1 MVLGFTFGFSLLKWL
16 MYFEFSKALCSD
28 IADAFEDVTGFSISP
43 DVLRLCS
50 RGNILDLHQCR
61 RLVVVSRVREAIEDG
76 IGVMDALFDVADR
89 LSISYESARHMWYN
103 SQELLK

>member
-1 MVLGFTFGFSLLKWL
+1 

-28 IADAFEDVTGFSISP
+28 IADAFEDVIGFSISP

-61 RLVVVSRVREAIEDG
+61 HLVVVSRVREAIENG
-76 IGVMDALFDVADR
+76 TGVVDALFDVADR
-89 LSISYESARHMWYN
+89 LSISYESARHMWYK
-103 SQELLK
+103 SQGLLK

>member
-1 MVLGFTFGFSLLKWL
+1 

-61 RLVVVSRVREAIEDG
+61 RLVVVSRVREALEDG
-76 IGVMDALFDVADR
+76 IGVMNALFDVADR

>member
-1 MVLGFTFGFSLLKWL
+1 

-61 RLVVVSRVREAIEDG
+61 RLVVVSRVREAIENG
-76 IGVMDALFDVADR
+76 SGVLDALYAVADR
-89 LSISYESARHMWYN
+89 LSISYETACHMWYD
-103 SQELLK
+103 SKELRK

>member
-1 MVLGFTFGFSLLKWL
+1 
-16 MYFEFSKALCSD
+16 MYFEFSKTLCSD
-28 IADAFEDVTGFSISP
+28 ISDAFEDVTGFSISP

-61 RLVVVSRVREAIEDG
+61 RLVVVSRVREALEDG
-76 IGVMDALFDVADR
+76 IGVMDALYDVADR
-89 LSISYESARHMWYN
+89 LSISYESARYMWYD

>member
-1 MVLGFTFGFSLLKWL
+1 
-16 MYFEFSKALCSD
+16 MYFEFSKTLCSD

-61 RLVVVSRVREAIEDG
+61 RLVVVSRVREAIENG
-76 IGVMDALFDVADR
+76 SGVLDALYAVADR
-89 LSISYESARHMWYN
+89 LSISYDTASHMWYD
-103 SQELLK
+103 SKELRK

>member
-1 MVLGFTFGFSLLKWL
+1 

-61 RLVVVSRVREAIEDG
+61 RLVVVSRVREAIENG
-76 IGVMDALFDVADR
+76 SGVLAALYAVADR
-89 LSISYESARHMWYN
+89 LSISYETACHMWYD
-103 SQELLK
+103 SKELLK

>member
-1 MVLGFTFGFSLLKWL
+1 

-28 IADAFEDVTGFSISP
+28 IADAFEDVIGFSISP

-61 RLVVVSRVREAIEDG
+61 RLVVVSRVREAIENG
-76 IGVMDALFDVADR
+76 SGVLDALYAVANR
-89 LSISYESARHMWYN
+89 LSISYEAVSHMWYD
-103 SQELLK
+103 SKDMRK